1 MSQINIK
8 IDDDVKSKSEALFK
22 RMGLTMSAAVTMFLH
37 QAINQ
42 HGLPFAVRDVGYS
55 ANENRV
61 DEIVQNQLREASRY
75 AREHQSRLTHAQVF
89 SGLQEIIDAG
99 R

>member
-8 IDDDVKSKSEALFK
+8 VDDEVKIKSEALFK
-22 RMGLTMSAAVTMFLH
+22 RMGLTMSAAITLFLH

-42 HGLPFAVRDVGYS
+42 RGLPFAVRDVGYV
-55 ANENRV
+55 ACEDGENTN
-61 DEIVQNQLREASRY
+61 IQNQLREASRS
-75 AREHQSRLTHAQVF
+75 AREHADRLTHTRVF
-89 SGLQEIIDAG
+89 SELQEIVDAG

>member
-8 IDDDVKSKSEALFK
+8 VEDEIKVKSEALFK
-22 RMGLTMSAAVTMFLH
+22 RLGLTMSAAITMFLH

-42 HGLPFAVRDVGYS
+42 HGLPFQVRDAGYVS
-55 ANENRV
+55 EENSERAYF
-61 DEIVQNQLREASRY
+61 ENQLRDASSF
-75 AREHQSRLTHAQVF
+75 ARSHKARISHDEMFA
-89 SGLQEIIDAG
+89 GLQEIIDAG

>member
-8 IDDDVKSKSEALFK
+8 VEDEVKAKSEALFK
-22 RMGLTMSAAVTMFLH
+22 RLGLTMSAAITMFLH

-42 HGLPFAVRDVGYS
+42 HGLPFAVRDAGYIASGSDVGDDF
-55 ANENRV
+55 ANH
-61 DEIVQNQLREASRY
+61 LREASRY
-75 AREHQSRLTHAQVF
+75 AREHKERMSHAELF
-89 SGLQEIIDAG
+89 AGLQEIIDAG

>member
-1 MSQINIK
+1 MSQVNIK
-8 IDDDVKSKSEALFK
+8 VDDELKTKSEALFK
-22 RMGLTMSAAVTMFLH
+22 RMGLTMSAAITLFLH

-42 HGLPFAVRDVGYS
+42 HGLPFAVRDVGYV
-55 ANENRV
+55 ANE
-61 DEIVQNQLREASRY
+61 DGEIANIQNQLREASRY
-75 AREHQSRLTHAQVF
+75 AREHADRLTHTRVF

>member
-8 IDDDVKSKSEALFK
+8 VDDDVKVKSEALFR
-22 RMGLTMSAAVTMFLH
+22 RMGLTMSAAITLFLH

-42 HGLPFAVRDVGYS
+42 HGLPFAVRDAGYVS
-55 ANENRV
+55 SDDGEDADIRNH
-61 DEIVQNQLREASRY
+61 LREASRY
-75 AREHQSRLTHAQVF
+75 AREHSTRLSHSQMF
-89 SGLQEIIDAG
+89 SGLQEIIDAA